1 VAVRFIV
8 DGRECDS
15 IPASDRG
22 LQYGDGL
29 FETMA
34 AKDGR
39 IALLDDHL
47 ERLGHGADRLG
58 LPQLEMDVIREEVL
72 RLIPGQGRA
81 VIKLILTRGSG
92 GRGYRAPENVRIRR
106 IVSRHPWPDYPDN
119 WVNDGIAVR
128 FCETRL
134 ALDPVLAGLKTLN
147 RLHQVL
153 ARAEW
158 DDPEI
163 AEGLLLD
170 TDDRVVCGTMSN
182 LFLVRSGA
190 LITPNLERAGVAGV
204 MRKRILKIAAR
215 MDIDVRVKAVSLDDL
230 SQADEIFV
238 TNSVFMIWP
247 VRQIE
252 DRVCTVGPLTRRLQG
267 ALESSLSVAEAT
279 S

>member
-1 VAVRFIV
+1 MAVRFIV
-8 DGRECDS
+8 DGRECDL

-58 LPQLEMDVIREEVL
+58 LPQLEMAVIRKEVL
-72 RLIPGQGRA
+72 RLIPEQGRA

-92 GRGYRAPENVRIRR
+92 GRGYREPENVRIRR
-106 IVSRHPWPDYPDN
+106 IVSQHPWPDYPDN
-119 WVNDGIAVR
+119 WVSDGIVVR

-158 DDPEI
+158 DDPEV

-170 TDDRVVCGTMSN
+170 ADDRVVCGTMSN

-190 LITPNLERAGVAGV
+190 LITPDLERSGVAGV
-204 MRKRILKIAAR
+204 MRKQILKIAAR
-215 MDIDVRVKAVSLDDL
+215 MDIDVRVMAVSLDDL

-252 DRVCTVGPLTRRLQG
+252 NRVCIVGPLTRRLQS
-267 ALESSLSVAEAT
+267 ALESSLSVAQAA

>member
-8 DGRECDS
+8 NGHESNS

-47 ERLGHGADRLG
+47 ERLGYGADRLG
-58 LPQLEMDVIREEVL
+58 LPQPEMEVIREEVL
-72 RLIPGQGRA
+72 RLVPGQGRA

-92 GRGYRAPENVRIRR
+92 GRGYREPEQVEIRR
-106 IVSRHPWPDYPDN
+106 IVSRNPWPNYPDT
-119 WVNDGIAVR
+119 WANDGIAVR
-128 FCETRL
+128 LCETRL

-158 DDPEI
+158 DDPDV

-170 TDDRVVCGTMSN
+170 ADDRVVCGTMSN

-190 LITPNLERAGVAGV
+190 LITPDLDRSGVAGV
-204 MRKRILKIAAR
+204 MRKQILKIAAR
-215 MDIDVRVKAVSLDDL
+215 MGIDAREKAVSLDDL
-230 SQADEIFV
+230 SRADEIFV
-238 TNSVFMIWP
+238 TNSLIMIWP
-247 VRQIE
+247 VRQFE
-252 DRVCTVGPLTRRLQG
+252 DRVCTVGPLTRRLQR
-267 ALESSLSVAEAT
+267 ALESSLSAAEVA